1 MCGRY
6 SLEFDEEFY
15 KRYRLVNK
23 LQVKTS
29 YNITPGQI
37 MPVIIAQSPNSMS
50 FMLWGLIPIWEE
62 KKDKPS
68 GLINIRSDTVL
79 NRTWAYK
86 YIQFQRCL
94 VPTTGFFEWK
104 RTNNVKQPYY
114 FYLKNK
120 KYFSFAGIYSEWKN
134 PKNNKVIKSY
144 AIITTFPNTLM
155 QPIHNRM
162 PVILKEEDED
172 EWLNPDL
179 IEVEKIKE
187 FLKPYSTNNL
197 ETYTISTRIN
207 NPAFNNK
214 ELLKPL

>member
-1 MCGRY
+1 
-6 SLEFDEEFY
+6 
-15 KRYRLVNK
+15 
-23 LQVKTS
+23 
-29 YNITPGQI
+29 
-37 MPVIIAQSPNSMS
+37 
-50 FMLWGLIPIWEE
+50 
-62 KKDKPS
+62 
-68 GLINIRSDTVL
+68 
-79 NRTWAYK
+79 
-86 YIQFQRCL
+86 
-94 VPTTGFFEWK
+94 
-104 RTNNVKQPYY
+104 
-114 FYLKNK
+114 LKNK